1 MVPYEF
7 LQCLFYMKCVIFL
20 MIYFL
25 QLATISAASL
35 CSKFWYYSFFVCL
48 DKCMCMYMYMHNV
61 LVSLAVKTI
70 DFGGL

>member
-1 MVPYEF
+1 MVPDEF

-48 DKCMCMYMYMHNV
+48 DNMYVYVHV
-61 LVSLAVKTI
+61 YAQCLSQ
-70 DFGGL
+70 FGC